1 MLTGSE
7 RVLRLPKAELHVH
20 LDGSLR
26 PTTMLELADARDVQL
41 PAATPDDL
49 AEHMLVSSGTNLEHY
64 LERFDLT
71 LSVLQDSEALERV
84 AYELVADHAAE
95 NVRYVEVRFC
105 PQLSTKRGLSPE
117 QVVDAVL
124 SGLRRAERGHDVKAG
139 LIVCALRSRGAAHSL
154 EMAELASGCRPR
166 GVVGFDLAG
175 AEAGNPVRDHADAF
189 RHAAEADLPIT
200 IHAGEGFGAP
210 SIREAVELGHADRLG
225 HGTRLHEDPELLEV
239 VRERGIPLEVC
250 LTSNVQT
257 GAATSLSEHPMR
269 RYFDDG
275 IEVCLSTDNRLMSGV
290 TLAEEYE
297 RASEEL
303 NFSWRDLV
311 RLARAS
317 LEHAFMDDRL
327 RASLLNRFDA
337 DVAEL
342 G

>member
-1 MLTGSE
+1 
-7 RVLRLPKAELHVH
+7 
-20 LDGSLR
+20 
-26 PTTMLELADARDVQL
+26 MLELAEARDVPL
-41 PAATPDDL
+41 PAVTPDDL
-49 AEHMLVSSGTNLEHY
+49 SDHMLVSGGMSLEHY
-64 LERFDLT
+64 LERFELT

-84 AYELVADHAAE
+84 AYELVADHASE
-95 NVRYVEVRFC
+95 NVRYVEIRFC
-105 PQLSTKRGLSPE
+105 PQLSTRHGLSPE
-117 QVVDAVL
+117 EVVDSVL
-124 SGLRRAERGHDVKAG
+124 SGLRRAENGRDIRAG
-139 LIVCALRSRGAAHSL
+139 LILCALRSRGGAHSL
-154 EMAELASGCRPR
+154 EMAELAVDCRPR

-175 AEAGNPVRDHADAF
+175 AEAGNPVRDHAEAF
-189 RHAAEADLPIT
+189 RRAAEADLPIT

-225 HGTRLHEDPELLEV
+225 HGTRLHEDPELLGV

-257 GAATSLSEHPMR
+257 GAATSLSEHPLR

-303 NFSWRDLV
+303 DFSWRDLV

-317 LEHAFMDDRL
+317 LEHAFMDDGL
-327 RASLLNRFDA
+327 RAPLLERFDA

-342 G
+342 D